1 VKQPTLPMSQQYSQ
15 QLLPEC
21 LENILSNLSETKDLY
36 SCLMV
41 NRFWCTVVV
50 PYLWKYPF
58 KIAGTSKERCNIITR
73 TYLSC
78 ISEDSRKKLIN
89 VGINMSE
96 FPRKPLFDY
105 ISYLQGL
112 IIDQNTFDLTPLI
125 FRLHN
130 IKISSQVELQQKLQT
145 MSANEKW
152 NFKLQKQSVEQE
164 LSKVLLRGCTK
175 LHSLEIYKCDFLSNF
190 IKILSSQ
197 HNNRPSSF
205 NLSSSSS
212 FSSSSFSSSSS
223 SSFSSFSS
231 SSSSLPS
238 SSSNSSN
245 QLFYA
250 LKEFSCGSLSDD
262 KPTYDL
268 LTIMTNNCKFINSIK
283 IYDII
288 SLKLGKALASLVSSQ
303 NYLTCIDLNYSNFYN
318 FSIYEQ
324 IFQSLFD
331 DQYNQIQLP
340 PHIQKLFQSSTTN
353 NKKNNNN
360 NSPPPSLN
368 QLKLTKTNLNNIQKH
383 TLDYMIKKC
392 NKLHTLELNN
402 CVSINSLA
410 PLQHSLTKLN
420 NLKVSCYEQDLN
432 FITELFQISNINLK
446 NIYLNWK
453 SNSLPQFNL
462 TSQLLFNT
470 LNPISS
476 YNMEESFKRI
486 QILTNHCIQVEN
498 LYLETIFPNELLLI
512 FKSLIHL
519 QKLSVSFNEQSNW
532 DEHMEALGEIIPKK
546 LQWIEIRNK
555 KNLPF
560 SVKGLKVFLE
570 KVKGVNEDLE
580 LGFQTSQHSYL
591 NVIKEY
597 DFKINHYDFNW

>member
-1 VKQPTLPMSQQYSQ
+1 MPQQYSQ

-58 KIAGTSKERCNIITR
+58 KIAGPSKERCNMITR

-78 ISEDSRKKLIN
+78 ISEDSRKKLLN
-89 VGINMSE
+89 SGINMSE

-112 IIDQNTFDLTPLI
+112 IIDQNTFDLIPLI
-125 FRLHN
+125 FRIKN
-130 IKISSQVELQQKLQT
+130 IKFSSQSELQKKLQT
-145 MSANEKW
+145 MSSNDEW
-152 NFKLQKQSVEQE
+152 HFKLQKQLVEQE
-164 LSKVLLRGCTK
+164 LSKVLLKGCIK
-175 LHSLEIYKCDFLSNF
+175 LHSLEIYNCDFLSNF
-190 IKILSSQ
+190 VKILSSQ
-197 HNNRPSSF
+197 HNIRPSSLYNN
-205 NLSSSSS
+205 NLSLLSSSS
-212 FSSSSFSSSSS
+212 FSSTSS
-223 SSFSSFSS
+223 SSFSSLSS
-231 SSSSLPS
+231 SSN

-262 KPTYDL
+262 KPTHDL
-268 LTIMTNNCKFINSIK
+268 LTIMTKNCKFINSIK
-283 IYDII
+283 IYDIV

-303 NYLTCIDLNYSNFYN
+303 NYLTYIDLNYSNFYN

-331 DQYNQIQLP
+331 DQYNQVQLP
-340 PHIQKLFQSSTTN
+340 PHIQKLFQSQKPSTI

-360 NSPPPSLN
+360 NHPPSLN
-368 QLKLTKTNLNNIQKH
+368 QLKLTKTNLKTIQKN

-402 CVSINSLA
+402 CVSINSLT
-410 PLQHSLTKLN
+410 PFQHSLTKLN
-420 NLKVSCYEQDLN
+420 NLKVICYEQDLN
-432 FITELFQISNINLK
+432 FITEFFQISNINLK
-446 NIYLNWK
+446 NIYLSWK
-453 SNSLPQFNL
+453 SNSFPQINL

-476 YNMEESFKRI
+476 ISSYNLEESFKRI
-486 QILTNHCIQVEN
+486 QILTNHCTQVEN
-498 LYLETIFPNELLLI
+498 LYLEIIFPNELLLI

-519 QKLSVSFNEQSNW
+519 QKLSVTFTFNEQLNW
-532 DEHMEALGEIIPKK
+532 DDYMEELGQNIPKD
-546 LQWIEIRNK
+546 LQWFEIRNK
-555 KNLPF
+555 KELPF
-560 SVKGLKVFLE
+560 SVKGLKIFLG
-570 KVKGVNEDLE
+570 KVKEVNDNLE
-580 LGFQTSQHSYL
+580 LGFQNSQHSYL
-591 NVIKEY
+591 NVIKEH
-597 DFKINHYDFNW
+597 DFKINNYDFNW

>member
-1 VKQPTLPMSQQYSQ
+1 MSQQYSQ

-41 NRFWCTVVV
+41 NRFWCTVVI

-58 KIAGTSKERCNIITR
+58 NIAGTSKERCNMITR

-105 ISYLQGL
+105 ISYLQSL
-112 IIDQNTFDLTPLI
+112 TIDQNTFDLVPLI
-125 FRLHN
+125 FRLKN
-130 IKISSQVELQQKLQT
+130 IKISSKTELQQKIQT
-145 MSANEKW
+145 MSANDKW
-152 NFKLQKQSVEQE
+152 IFELQKQSVEQE

-175 LHSLEIYKCDFLSNF
+175 LHSLELYKCDFLSNF
-190 IKILSSQ
+190 LKILSSSQ
-197 HNNRPSSF
+197 QNN
-205 NLSSSSS
+205 
-212 FSSSSFSSSSS
+212 
-223 SSFSSFSS
+223 
-231 SSSSLPS
+231 
-238 SSSNSSN
+238 
-245 QLFYA
+245 Q
-250 LKEFSCGSLSDD
+250 FSCGSLSDD

-268 LTIMTNNCKFINSIK
+268 LTIMTKNCKFINSIK

-288 SLKLGKALASLVSSQ
+288 SLKLGKVMASLVSSQ
-303 NYLTCIDLNYSNFYN
+303 NYLTCIELNYSNFYN
-318 FSIYEQ
+318 FTTYEQ

-340 PHIQKLFQSSTTN
+340 PHLQKLYQSKKSSTSSIN
-353 NKKNNNN
+353 KKKNNL
-360 NSPPPSLN
+360 PPSLN
-368 QLKLTKTNLNNIQKH
+368 RLKLTKTNLNNIQKH

-392 NKLHTLELNN
+392 NRLHTLELNN
-402 CVSINSLA
+402 CVSINSLT

-420 NLKVSCYEQDLN
+420 NLKVICYEQDLN
-432 FITELFQISNINLK
+432 FITEFFQISNINLK
-446 NIYLNWK
+446 NIYLGWK
-453 SNSLPQFNL
+453 SNSLPQINSP
-462 TSQLLFNT
+462 SQLLFSNA
-470 LNPISS
+470 LNPISTNSS

-486 QILTNHCIQVEN
+486 QILTNHCTQVEN

-512 FKSLIHL
+512 FKSLVHL
-519 QKLSVSFNEQSNW
+519 QKLSVTFNEQSNW
-532 DEHMEALGEIIPKK
+532 DEHMEELGENIPKE

-555 KNLPF
+555 KKLPF
-560 SVKGLKVFLE
+560 NVKGLKGFLE

-580 LGFQTSQHSYL
+580 LGFQNSQHSYL

-597 DFKINHYDFNW
+597 DFKINNYDFNW

>member
-1 VKQPTLPMSQQYSQ
+1 MSQQYSQ

-41 NRFWCTVVV
+41 NRFWCTVVI

-58 KIAGTSKERCNIITR
+58 NIAGTSKERCNMITR

-105 ISYLQGL
+105 ISYLQSL
-112 IIDQNTFDLTPLI
+112 TIDQNTFDLVPLI
-125 FRLHN
+125 FRLKN
-130 IKISSQVELQQKLQT
+130 IKISSKTELQQKIQT
-145 MSANEKW
+145 MSANDKW
-152 NFKLQKQSVEQE
+152 IFELQKQSVEQE

-175 LHSLEIYKCDFLSNF
+175 LHSLELYKCDFLSNF
-190 IKILSSQ
+190 LKILSSSQ
-197 HNNRPSSF
+197 QNNRSSSLY
-205 NLSSSSS
+205 NNNNLLLLSSS
-212 FSSSSFSSSSS
+212 SSSSS
-223 SSFSSFSS
+223 SSFSSSTSS
-231 SSSSLPS
+231 SS

-245 QLFYA
+245 PLFYT

-268 LTIMTNNCKFINSIK
+268 LTIMTKNCKFINSIK

-288 SLKLGKALASLVSSQ
+288 SLKLGKVMASLVSSQ
-303 NYLTCIDLNYSNFYN
+303 NYLTCIELNYSNFYN
-318 FSIYEQ
+318 FTTYEQ

-340 PHIQKLFQSSTTN
+340 PHLQKLYQSKKSSSSSIN
-353 NKKNNNN
+353 KKKNNL
-360 NSPPPSLN
+360 PPSLN
-368 QLKLTKTNLNNIQKH
+368 RLKLTKTNLNNIQKH

-392 NKLHTLELNN
+392 NRLHTLELNN
-402 CVSINSLA
+402 CVSINSLT

-420 NLKVSCYEQDLN
+420 NLKVICYEQDLN
-432 FITELFQISNINLK
+432 FITEFFQISNINLK
-446 NIYLNWK
+446 NIYLGWK
-453 SNSLPQFNL
+453 SNSLPQINSP
-462 TSQLLFNT
+462 SQLLFSNAF
-470 LNPISS
+470 NPISTNSS

-486 QILTNHCIQVEN
+486 QILTNHCTQVEN

-512 FKSLIHL
+512 FKSLVHL
-519 QKLSVSFNEQSNW
+519 QKLSVTFNEQSNW
-532 DEHMEALGEIIPKK
+532 DEHMEELGENIPKE

-555 KNLPF
+555 KKLPF
-560 SVKGLKVFLE
+560 NVKGLKGFLE

-580 LGFQTSQHSYL
+580 LGFQNSQHSYL

-597 DFKINHYDFNW
+597 DFKINNYDFNW